1 MNSINLG
8 FLEVQHFNNNIQAI
22 LCLKNLESTTK
33 NPSIEDIEKL
43 KRYIG
48 WGSLSKAFPNS
59 EGNFISGGWKI
70 RNSELKNLLTEAEY
84 LDVKA
89 SITDSFYTPDFIIS
103 AMWKIAERLGQNS
116 GVVLEP
122 SCGNGKFIY
131 KAAPPE
137 NMRFVGVEKDSVSA
151 RIAKFI
157 NIKNSY
163 IFETGFEKLP
173 LPENCFDLI
182 IGNPPY
188 GDFSINLQDFTE
200 YNKFSIH
207 NQFILKSLK
216 SLKNNKY
223 AIYVASRY
231 VLDSIDSQA
240 RKEMSYLADLVGAF
254 RLPNGAF
261 KDGTTSNTE
270 VITDIL
276 VFKRKCSNDEIFARN
291 NYGKDYINYPDWVNS
306 IIINMGSV
314 KGIFINQY
322 FNDNPSYICG
332 DISYRS
338 GPYGRELSIISTDD
352 VEACLNEWVKAKF
365 KLCTT
370 VEICDQ
376 HNLQS
381 EFDALVAHLY
391 IDLSGKEIGVVDT
404 NEAGEIYRVIEQDID
419 TGFRYKVQILDENTV
434 WSEKYTPHIS
444 GKYYENIAQLDALG
458 QKVYEVNELGYSNGR
473 IVYEKKFINPKDI
486 GVRSKLG
493 KTRFKKLQSL
503 VEIRDCLN
511 KQLKLETND
520 APIESI
526 EDNRKDLNI
535 KYDQFF
541 KKYSYINSSSNIV
554 LISDLPDA
562 GLLLAL
568 ENEYK
573 KPVKEFVGYLP
584 TGKQKYKI
592 LKHES
597 ATKAAIFK
605 QRVIFRNIRLTK
617 ADNPEHAL
625 SLSLSYRGCVDLD
638 YMAELLSC
646 TTSDVIL
653 KLYKNTP
660 TPQIFYDFELGG
672 WVHKSIYLSG
682 NVRKKLRL
690 AKENGDFIGEQALE
704 AVQPEYISLENIS
717 ISLGM
722 TWLPIDVYRSF
733 VRFISDDESSKVF
746 YEQFSN
752 IFDITCYPSEAKST
766 LYSTAHFSLNKLL
779 EYLFNNKTIR
789 VVRTEYCPI
798 KGTNIKIFD
807 ADATELA
814 IALAETVKQEFIAW
828 LYSQADILGE
838 LEEIYNQKYNSYVA
852 PHFDGSHLII
862 EGKVPNSIV
871 ELRQHQLN
879 AIYRGVLSQFTLYSH
894 VVGAGKSFI
903 SISRAMLRKQFGL
916 TNKSIIVVPNH
927 LVLQF
932 ASDVYRLF
940 PFAKVLAATPKDF
953 AKKNRKRLFCRIA
966 TGNYDIVV
974 ISHSSFEFIKLS
986 DEIQDQ
992 FIKDEIVAIENALLE
1007 LQDIEGQR
1015 KSAKALA
1022 TLKKRLEKKLSG
1034 GLNLNREDKLITFD
1048 LLGVNNL
1055 EVDEFHSYKNLQ
1067 YFSNMTNIV
1076 GMGNPSGSYRAF
1088 DMYLKFQYLHSI
1100 NGSAGCYTGTPV
1112 SNSAVELY
1120 NLKRFLIP
1128 NELKELG
1135 LNHFDSWAR
1144 LYAENVT
1151 KFEATDSGKLKQV
1164 TRFAREWRNLS
1175 SLMGLWFQFTDSISN
1190 EYLNKIYRQQTGKD
1204 FPIPRLK
1211 NGERQTHVIKPTY
1224 EQKVILDEVLDRY
1237 ENLDNIT
1244 DLKARNSER
1253 LRLMDLARKLS
1264 LAARCVNPFRYSGER
1279 GGKIEEIAKNVF
1291 SIYKQWEVLK
1301 GTQIIFLDRS
1311 VPKSNA
1317 DIKVIKQYDSLVEK
1331 LEKAILD
1338 ENETAVQVL
1347 EDRLESFNTND
1358 IEAMRD
1364 AQDSNWSAYQEIKD
1378 VLISMGIPSYEIRFI
1393 QEAKT
1398 DQEKQDI
1405 FDLVN
1410 SGEVRILIG
1419 STAKLGCGT
1428 NIQKRLV
1435 SLHHADIG
1443 FRPSDI
1449 TQREGRI
1456 LRQGNMLYDLLGAD
1470 RFEVSINCYV
1480 TENSSDARMWE
1491 LNSIKLKMIGVLSNY
1506 NGQHSIDFGAEADAI
1521 SMKEIAALATGN
1533 PLMLERVELESEIQR
1548 LERLKANYFRKQAN
1562 FALQV
1567 SKAENQ
1573 LNTLEDRRNSFVN
1586 SALIC
1591 YAPLLEE
1598 AIFRIDNIKL
1608 QINNNIFA
1616 NYEEAIDYLG
1626 FLKEKRELIHINQE
1640 PLPFSKA
1647 KAIVRNVLKNKHAPF
1662 HYLSPTGEEIY
1673 NSIRAGE
1680 VVYNLIKN
1688 STMNSLGTLFG
1699 LPLNKISDS
1708 CVIEILTKDREYQ
1721 VANYTLPL
1729 HEVSV
1734 MKIASM
1740 MVALID
1746 RVGREFST
1754 VEGMT
1759 IKALKNASEIIQQI
1773 KPKLGCSFDSEA
1785 LLNFKKLR
1793 LRLIQ
1798 EALADEEPEKKL
1810 EELLEENRAEIN
1822 NLNLSMNLPE
1832 TIKESN
1838 IIKNCIIQ
1846 NEDSETKLRLVSN
1859 RKKTEKLRENC
1870 KMLVDGRIRLALQ
1883 MDLF

>member
-8 FLEVQHFNNNIQAI
+8 FLEVQHFTNNIEAI
-22 LCLKNLESTTK
+22 RCLKNLENTNS
-33 NPSIEDIEKL
+33 NPTFEDVEKL
-43 KRYIG
+43 KKYIG

-59 EGNFISGGWKI
+59 DDGYVSESWRS
-70 RNSELKNLLTEAEY
+70 RNTELKELLTEGEY
-84 LDVKA
+84 SDVKA
-89 SITDSFYTPDFIIS
+89 SVTDSFYTPDFIIS
-103 AMWKIAERLGQNS
+103 AMWDIAARLGQNN
-116 GVVLEP
+116 GIVLEP

-131 KAAPPE
+131 QAPTPE
-137 NMRFVGVEKDSVSA
+137 NMRFVGVEIDSLSA
-151 RIAKFI
+151 RIAKYI
-157 NIKNSY
+157 NHSNSY
-163 IFETGFEKLP
+163 IFQTGFEKLP
-173 LPENCFDLI
+173 LQPSCFDLV

-188 GDFSINLQDFTE
+188 GDYSINLQDFIE

-207 NQFILKSLK
+207 NQFILKSLQ
-216 SLKNNKY
+216 SLKNNRY
-223 AIYVASRY
+223 AIYVVSRY
-231 VLDSIDSQA
+231 VLDSTDSQA

-261 KDGTTSNTE
+261 KDGSTSNTE

-276 VFKRKCSNDEIFARN
+276 VFKRKCTNDENFARF
-291 NYGKDYINYPDWVNS
+291 NYGTQYVGYPDWVNS
-306 IIINMGSV
+306 TVLSSDNA

-322 FNDNPSYICG
+322 FNDNPSHVGG
-332 DISYRS
+332 DISFKS
-338 GPYGRELSIISTDD
+338 GPYGRELSIIPTDNL
-352 VEACLNEWVKAKF
+352 ESRLNAWVAANF
-365 KLCTT
+365 KVSAET
-370 VEICDQ
+370 VVIDQ
-376 HNLQS
+376 NLIQT

-391 IDLSGKEIGVVDT
+391 IELSGKEIGVIDT
-404 NEAGEIYRVIEQDID
+404 NEAGKLFRVVEQDID

-434 WSEKYTPHIS
+434 WSDKYVPHIS
-444 GKYYENIAQLDALG
+444 GQYYEKIAQLNELG
-458 QKVYEVNELGYSNGR
+458 QKVYEINEQGYSNGR
-473 IVYEKKFINPKDI
+473 VVYDRKFIDPEDI

-493 KTRFKKLQSL
+493 KTRFKKLQLL

-511 KQLKLETND
+511 AQLELESND
-520 APIESI
+520 ADIESI
-526 EDNRKDLNI
+526 ETNREELNN
-535 KYDQFF
+535 KYDLFY
-541 KKYSYINSSSNIV
+541 KKFGFINSSSNLA
-554 LISDLPDA
+554 LINDLPDA

-584 TGKQKYKI
+584 TGKQEFKI
-592 LKHES
+592 LKPES
-597 ATKAAIFK
+597 ASKAAIFE
-605 QRVIFRNIRLTK
+605 QRVIFKNIRPTK
-617 ADNPEHAL
+617 ADSPEHAL

-638 YMAELLSC
+638 YMAELLSYS
-646 TTSDVIL
+646 TGEVIL
-653 KLYKNTP
+653 QLYKNSP
-660 TPQIFYDFELGG
+660 TPQIFYDFENGG
-672 WVHKSIYLSG
+672 WVHRSIYLSG

-690 AKENGDFIGEQALE
+690 AKANGDYIGEQALE

-733 VRFISDDESSKVF
+733 VRFITDDLNAKVF
-746 YEQFSN
+746 YERVSN
-752 IFDITCYPSEAKST
+752 IYDINCYPSEAKSA
-766 LYSTAHFSLNKLL
+766 LYSTNHITLNKLL
-779 EYLFNNKTIR
+779 EHLFNNKTIR
-789 VVRTEYCPI
+789 IVRTEYSAI
-798 KGTNIKIFD
+798 HRAEVKVFD
-807 ADATELA
+807 PEATELA
-814 IALAETVKQEFIAW
+814 ISVAETLKQEFMSW
-828 LYSQADILGE
+828 LYSQSEILGE
-838 LEEIYNQKYNSYVA
+838 LEEIYNQTFNSYVA
-852 PHFDGSHLII
+852 PQFEGSHII
-862 EGKVPNSIV
+862 LEGKVPNSII

-879 AIYRGVLSQFTLYSH
+879 AIYRGVLSQFTLYAH
-894 VVGAGKSFI
+894 TVGAGKSYI
-903 SISRAMLRKQFGL
+903 SISRAMLRKQLGL

-940 PFAKVLAATPKDF
+940 PSAKVLAATPKDF

-974 ISHSSFEFIKLS
+974 LSHSSFEFIKLS
-986 DEIQDQ
+986 DTIQDK
-992 FIKDEIVAIENALLE
+992 FIKDEIDAVEAALLE
-1007 LQDIEGQR
+1007 LQDVNGQR

-1022 TLKKRLEKKLSG
+1022 SLKKRLEKKLSS

-1067 YFSNMTNIV
+1067 FFSNLTNIV
-1076 GMGNPSGSYRAF
+1076 GLGNPSGSYRAF

-1135 LNHFDSWAR
+1135 LHHFDSWAR

-1175 SLMGLWFQFTDSISN
+1175 SLMGLWFQFTDAISN
-1190 EYLNKIYRQQTGKD
+1190 EDLNRIYREKTGND
-1204 FPIPRLK
+1204 FPIPRLV

-1224 EQKVILDEVLDRY
+1224 EQKAILDEILERY
-1237 ENLDNIT
+1237 ENLDKIS
-1244 DLKARNSER
+1244 DLKDRNSER

-1264 LAARCVNPFRYSGER
+1264 LAARCVNPFRYSGET
-1279 GGKIEEIAKNVF
+1279 GGKIEAIAKNVF
-1291 SIYKQWEVLK
+1291 AIYKQWEELK

-1311 VPKSNA
+1311 VPKTNA
-1317 DIKVIKQYDSLVEK
+1317 DLKVIKQYDSLIEK
-1331 LEKAILD
+1331 LEKAVLE

-1347 EDRLESFNTND
+1347 EDRLDCFNASE

-1364 AQDSNWSAYQEIKD
+1364 AQNSNWSAYQEIKD
-1378 VLISMGIPSYEIRFI
+1378 ILVSLGMPSNEIRFI

-1410 SGEVRILIG
+1410 SGEVRVLIG

-1456 LRQGNMLYDLLGAD
+1456 LRQGNMLYELLGAD
-1470 RFEVSINCYV
+1470 KFEVSINCYV
-1480 TENSSDARMWE
+1480 TENSCDARMWE

-1506 NGQHSIDFGAEADAI
+1506 TGQHSIDFGAEADAI

-1533 PLMLERVELESEIQR
+1533 PLMLERVELEADIQKI
-1548 LERLKANYFRKQAN
+1548 ERLKANYFRKQAN

-1573 LNTLEDRRNSFVN
+1573 LSTLEIRKDSYVD

-1598 AIFRIDNIKL
+1598 AIFRIESIKL
-1608 QINNNIFA
+1608 DINKNVFGD
-1616 NYEEAIDYLG
+1616 YQEAMDHL
-1626 FLKEKRELIHINQE
+1626 FKLKENNVKIFINQI
-1640 PLPFSKA
+1640 PHSFTKA
-1647 KAIVRNVLKNKHAPF
+1647 KAVVRDVLKNKGAPF
-1662 HYLSPTGEEIY
+1662 HYISPTGEEIHS
-1673 NSIRAGE
+1673 SIRAGE
-1680 VVYNLIKN
+1680 VIYELLKN
-1688 STMNSLGTLFG
+1688 DAIHSLGTLFG
-1699 LPLNKISDS
+1699 LPLNKLRENYFFE
-1708 CVIEILTKDREYQ
+1708 VTTKDKEYC
-1721 VANYTLPL
+1721 
-1729 HEVSV
+1729 
-1734 MKIASM
+1734 IASQSIPRHQLTVM
-1740 MVALID
+1740 NIASLLVSLVD
-1746 RVGREFST
+1746 RVGREFNNI
-1754 VEGMT
+1754 EGYT
-1759 IKALKNASEIIQQI
+1759 AHTLKNAKEIVEQI
-1773 KPKLGCSFDSEA
+1773 KPKLGCAFESEA

-1798 EALADEEPEKKL
+1798 TALTDEEPEQKL
-1810 EELLEENRAEIN
+1810 EELLKENEPEIQKLT
-1822 NLNLSMNLPE
+1822 LNMSEADGFKKHDSVEDIKIPE
-1832 TIKESN
+1832 YQSGQKIKLITE
-1838 IIKNCIIQ
+1838 KTQ
-1846 NEDSETKLRLVSN
+1846 NEKF
-1859 RKKTEKLRENC
+1859 KGAC
-1870 KMLVDGRIRLALQ
+1870 KMIVNGKIRLALQ